1 MTPAS
6 SSALDELVAA
16 LPEGAVLLDPDV
28 TAGYRQDWAADPTA
42 GSWAATA
49 TSCSTGA
56 ASAVTARRPP
66 GSSG

>member
-42 GSWAATA
+42 GHPAAVVRA
-49 TSCSTGA
+49 TCTE
-56 ASAVTARRPP
+56 
-66 GSSG
+66 